1 MNLAAVLCLIGAA
14 GLFLSAGFAWLSR
27 DPLGYTPPWLDW
39 LIAFFVVLLL
49 ISIGTL
55 GTREADA
62 HEAPAGWSYPLSCC
76 SNFDCREV
84 PSGAVKER
92 PDGFVIPGTGE
103 VVPMT
108 DKRIRNSPDGK
119 FHWCAHQSGVDAGK
133 TICLFVPPR
142 GF

>member
-1 MNLAAVLCLIGAA
+1 MSDHGK
-14 GLFLSAGFAWLSR
+14 W
-27 DPLGYTPPWLDW
+27 PWFIDW
-39 LIAFFVVLLL
+39 LIAGFVALLL
-49 ISIGTL
+49 ISFGAL
-55 GTREADA
+55 GTREAGA

-84 PSGAVKER
+84 PAGAVKER
-92 PDGFVIPGTGE
+92 PQGFVIPGTGE
-103 VVPMT
+103 VLPMT